1 MPKTKKESSSD
12 SDSGPDDRTPA
23 KKAKPTSDPKEAG
36 EEGFSL
42 NGNKRRV
49 TVSEF
54 KGRVY
59 VNIREY
65 YEKDGKMLPGKK
77 GISLTVPEWKKL
89 QEHTDAINELTKKF

>member
-12 SDSGPDDRTPA
+12 DSGPDDRTPV
-23 KKAKPTSDPKEAG
+23 KKTKTDKDSAGG

-42 NGNKRRV
+42 NGNKRKV

-65 YEKDGKMLPGKK
+65 YEKDGKTLPSKK

-89 QEHTDAINELTKKF
+89 LEHADGINEMTKKF